1 MGFFKTW
8 KTVILDPK
16 VFFSKLPNKMGLR
29 EPSIFYL
36 KLQTISWLLVA
47 IVMGFWLIPSGGFS
61 LVSSL
66 FGGVGILVGLLLGIL
81 TVVVMIFLSWG
92 MMFVGAGVIH
102 LFVRAFG
109 GIKEYKETFKAMA
122 YGCAI
127 LALKT
132 PFNNEM
138 LQEGKYGLFFK
149 KEIKA
154 IINMINYCEKE
165 NILIE
170 KLRYKSVSGIS
181 EKYDWDFIVTQYID
195 VFKNLIYKRN

>member
-122 YGCAI
+122 YGSAPGVLSSIPLLGWLASIYSVILQVIGLSERQKLSLSRSVAAVLVPTVLFWAIFLGLAI
-127 LALKT
+127 L
-132 PFNNEM
+132 
-138 LQEGKYGLFFK
+138 FFGW
-149 KEIKA
+149 IS
-154 IINMINYCEKE
+154 
-165 NILIE
+165 
-170 KLRYKSVSGIS
+170 KS
-181 EKYDWDFIVTQYID
+181 FPM
-195 VFKNLIYKRN
+195 

>member
-122 YGCAI
+122 YGSAPGVLSSIPLLGWLASIYSVILQVIGLSERQKLSLARSVAAVLVPTVLFGAIFLGLAI
-127 LALKT
+127 L
-132 PFNNEM
+132 
-138 LQEGKYGLFFK
+138 FFGW
-149 KEIKA
+149 IS
-154 IINMINYCEKE
+154 
-165 NILIE
+165 
-170 KLRYKSVSGIS
+170 KS
-181 EKYDWDFIVTQYID
+181 FPM
-195 VFKNLIYKRN
+195 